1 MFSNATR
8 VGEGL
13 EMANCVAPVGADA
26 YIDRLTKQVSA
37 PKAEAVPR
45 ATFPE
50 LVGRSKGL
58 CPEPVVC

>member
-1 MFSNATR
+1 MFSNTTR

-13 EMANCVAPVGADA
+13 QTANCVATVRAGA

-37 PKAEAVPR
+37 PADAVPR

-50 LVGRSKGL
+50 LVGCFKGL